1 MLDDLSLLL
10 GGWPWAS
17 YLPRCVSVLLYK
29 TGVSIWTSRG
39 VLGGLSESKRVK
51 GCYKF

>member
-1 MLDDLSLLL
+1 MPGDLSLLL
-10 GGWPWAS
+10 AGRSWAS

-39 VLGGLSESKRVK
+39 VLGGLSESKHVK
-51 GCYKF
+51 GCYKL